1 MNTVDIILGVL
12 LILAFYSGYKKGLF
26 VALASLVGVILGI
39 VGAYFFSDYTGDY
52 IADWINTQP
61 GVTKV
66 VAFVITFIAIV
77 VVIGMAGKV
86 LTKIADFAALGL
98 INKFL
103 GGVFNTIKIAFVISV
118 LFFFFGDSNVT
129 GYVIS
134 EDKKEDS
141 QLYDPIA
148 SLAPMVLP
156 QLIDKIDEALDDD
169 ERPLQ

>member
-66 VAFVITFIAIV
+66 VAFLITFIAIV
-77 VVIGMAGKV
+77 VIIGMAGKV

-141 QLYDPIA
+141 KLYYPIA
-148 SLAPMVLP
+148 SLATMVLP
-156 QLIDKIDEALDDD
+156 QLIDKIDEALDSE